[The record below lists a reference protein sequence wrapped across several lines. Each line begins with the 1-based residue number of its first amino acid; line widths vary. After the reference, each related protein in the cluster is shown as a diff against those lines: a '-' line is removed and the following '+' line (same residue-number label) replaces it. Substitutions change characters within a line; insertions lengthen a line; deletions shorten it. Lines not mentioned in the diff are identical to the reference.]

1 MENIGDLIV
10 EKRKELG
17 LTQAELGAMLGIS
30 GKAVS
35 KWERGLSKP
44 CEEHA
49 ERLCQLL
56 GLAVDTEAKR
66 SQQKAPTFRSVIKNE
81 WLRILAVGAMIGIC
95 ICRLAGLLSTESTV
109 VYLGLSTALF
119 CLGTMIQSK
128 PI

>member
-1 MENIGDLIV
+1 MDGKMIAERRRARGM
-10 EKRKELG
+10 
-17 LTQAELGAMLGIS
+17 TQDELGAMLGIS

-49 ERLCQLL
+49 KKLGDLL

-66 SQQKAPTFRSVIKNE
+66 SQQKAPTFRSAIKNE
-81 WLRILAVGAMIGIC
+81 WLRILAVGAMLGVC
-95 ICRLAGLLSTESTV
+95 ICRLAGLLSTDSTA

>member
-1 MENIGDLIV
+1 MDGKMIAERRRARGM
-10 EKRKELG
+10 
-17 LTQAELGAMLGIS
+17 TQDELGAMLGIS

-44 CEEHA
+44 GEGHA

-56 GLAVDTEAKR
+56 GLAVEVKIER
-66 SQQKAPTFRSVIKNE
+66 SEQKAPTFRSVIKNE
-81 WLRILAVGAMIGIC
+81 WLRILAVGAMLGVC
-95 ICRLAGLLSTESTV
+95 ICRLAGLLSTDSTA

>member
-1 MENIGDLIV
+1 MDGKMIAE
-10 EKRKELG
+10 RRRARG
-17 LTQAELGAMLGIS
+17 LTQDELGAMLGIS

-35 KWERGLSKP
+35 KWERELSKP

-49 ERLCQLL
+49 ERLCQLI
-56 GLAVDTEAKR
+56 GLAVEVKTKR
-66 SQQKAPTFRSVIKNE
+66 SENIAPTFWSVMKNE
-81 WLRILAVGAMIGIC
+81 WLRILAVGAMLGVC

-109 VYLGLSTALF
+109 VYLGLSVALF

>member
-1 MENIGDLIV
+1 MDGKMIAE
-10 EKRKELG
+10 RRRARG
-17 LTQAELGAMLGIS
+17 LTQDELGAKLGIS

-49 ERLCQLL
+49 KMLCQLL
-56 GLAVDTEAKR
+56 GLAVEAKANR
-66 SQQKAPTFRSVIKNE
+66 SEQKAPTFRSVMKNE
-81 WLRILAVGAMIGIC
+81 WLRILAVGVMLGIC

-109 VYLGLSTALF
+109 VYLGLSVALF